1 MIANGLEN
9 IYRTRMKPLYSATIG
24 DLTPLDYLQVE
35 CACGHVASVTA
46 KDLAAA
52 GVKPDKRII
61 KLQKWRCRECDRLPS
76 GALVSV
82 KWHDAPTT

>member
-1 MIANGLEN
+1 
-9 IYRTRMKPLYSATIG
+9 MKPLYSATVG

-35 CACGHVASVTA
+35 CACGHVASVTP

-52 GVKPDKRII
+52 GVKSDKRIME
-61 KLQKWRCRECDRLPS
+61 LQKWRCRECDRLLG

-82 KWHDAPTT
+82 KWHDAPKT